1 LCDRYDYHPSDRL
14 ELTIKS
20 YVYGSRKSWYDEVK
34 QRLEYLLNS
43 FVIGLVEGA
52 LKIEESKIKRER
64 EEQKRQ
70 EIIPMRQ
77 EKVRLIEEEKS
88 RVRTLEMDA
97 ANWLKSQQIRSYVE
111 ALRNLVIQN
120 EGEIAQGSEIE
131 KWLIWAS
138 QQADRFDPLTKSPL
152 SILDDVV

>member
-1 LCDRYDYHPSDRL
+1 
-14 ELTIKS
+14 
-20 YVYGSRKSWYDEVK
+20 VK
-34 QRLEYLLNS
+34 QRLENLLNY
-43 FVIGLVEGA
+43 FMIGLVEGA
-52 LKIEESKIKRER
+52 LKIEEVRTTRER

-70 EIIPMRQ
+70 EAIRIRQ

-88 RVRTLEMDA
+88 RIQTLEMDA
-97 ANWLKSQQIRSYVE
+97 ANWLKSQQIKSYVE
-111 ALRNLVIQN
+111 AVRNLVIQN